1 MFGGFLTSWSFRTQL
16 RLDVNF
22 FLFKDHPENL
32 STDDYK
38 KLINYSKKSSSNIKE
53 SFKWFYLFEQIN
65 YDFFTDTITNVFS
78 NNTHYIHPLFVTNYL
93 YKILTETPLLLGT
106 NISRNY
112 PLLQIMIT
120 SYIEQLVN
128 IEKIKKEDRAI
139 YNHKLH
145 MTWEFIQLIWQVQYL
160 YQYHSTNGFYLTSL
174 FDSLSL
180 CSTNYIN
187 GENNERVTT
196 IKKRINGET
205 RVFYVSYTFPIK
217 INGISKISSISE
229 IPPRDIREAFEK
241 VILKESSDL
250 HSRTRLSSDD
260 NSNITSKRPFFAE
273 NSFSDDGTYSDANEQ
288 IPKPTNETGAQ
299 PLNNNNN
306 ADCSPSEVGSPIESD
321 TEENEDPYNGDS
333 DEDKDTNVTDPLLQ
347 TSHYDFSKLKIKI

>member
-22 FLFKDHPENL
+22 FMLKDHPENL

-38 KLINYSKKSSSNIKE
+38 KLMNYSKKSSSNIKE
-53 SFKWFYLFEQIN
+53 SFKWFYLCEQIN

-139 YNHKLH
+139 YNHKLY

-241 VILKESSDL
+241 VILKESSDFQQ
-250 HSRTRLSSDD
+250 DD
-260 NSNITSKRPFFAE
+260 NSTIISKKPFITE

-288 IPKPTNETGAQ
+288 IPKSTDETGAK
-299 PLNNNNN
+299 PLNKENN
-306 ADCSPSEVGSPIESD
+306 ADCLSSDIGSAMDSD
-321 TEENEDPYNGDS
+321 TLENGDPYDGDS
-333 DEDKDTNVTDPLLQ
+333 DEVNDTNVTDPLLQ
-347 TSHYDFSKLKIKI
+347 TRHYDFSKLKVEI

>member
-1 MFGGFLTSWSFRTQL
+1 MFGGFLTSWSFKTQL

-22 FLFKDHPENL
+22 FLFKDHPKNL

-38 KLINYSKKSSSNIKE
+38 KLINYSKKSSLNIKE

-120 SYIEQLVN
+120 SYIDQLIN
-128 IEKIKKEDRAI
+128 IKNIKKEDRAI
-139 YNHKLH
+139 YDHKLC

-160 YQYHSTNGFYLTSL
+160 YQYHSTNGFYLTSI

-196 IKKRINGET
+196 IKKSINGET
-205 RVFYVSYTFPIK
+205 RVFYVSYTFPSKIK
-217 INGISKISSISE
+217 DISKISSISE

-260 NSNITSKRPFFAE
+260 NSNITSKKPFFSE
-273 NSFSDDGTYSDANEQ
+273 NSLSDDGTYSDANEQ
-288 IPKPTNETGAQ
+288 IPELIDETGAQ
-299 PLNNNNN
+299 PLNNKNN
-306 ADCSPSEVGSPIESD
+306 ADCLSSDIGSD
-321 TEENEDPYNGDS
+321 VEENEEIYDGDS
-333 DEDKDTNVTDPLLQ
+333 DEDEDTKVTDPLLQ
-347 TSHYDFSKLKIKI
+347 TKHYDFSKLKLEI